1 VVRNTKNL
9 IILFTVFILWTL
21 FFQHQKLLEKRRRRE
36 TVVVVFFSCDIKT
49 KSSTEKKRKEDD
61 DDEEGFSGPTQMCHT
76 ALRLGHRGRSK
87 RGGTTGFVKQ
97 RRTDC
102 ERETARG
109 DVDGNAF
116 ERLERD

>member
-1 VVRNTKNL
+1 MTSA
-9 IILFTVFILWTL
+9 
-21 FFQHQKLLEKRRRRE
+21 ERRE
-36 TVVVVFFSCDIKT
+36 DEVRK
-49 KSSTEKKRKEDD
+49 EKKRKEDD

-76 ALRLGHRGRSK
+76 ALRLGHRWRSK